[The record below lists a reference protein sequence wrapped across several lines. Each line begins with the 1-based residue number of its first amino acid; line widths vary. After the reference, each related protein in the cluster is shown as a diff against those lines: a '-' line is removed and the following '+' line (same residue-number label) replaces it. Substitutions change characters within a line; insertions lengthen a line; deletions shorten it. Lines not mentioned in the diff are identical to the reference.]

1 MAFMDIDNFK
11 EVNDAYGHACGDEVL
26 VELASRLLD
35 QMRPE
40 DMVARIGGDEFVAVF
55 GNLSDPFDAAQKMAE
70 RLHSIVTEPVRVDG
84 NDFHMTISVGIAVV
98 QGSDC
103 HSDEVLA
110 QADAAMYSVK
120 KTGLNKIVVVKGG
133 SPNRPG

>member
-1 MAFMDIDNFK
+1 
-11 EVNDAYGHACGDEVL
+11 VNDAYGHACGDDVL

-55 GNLSDPFDAAQKMAE
+55 GNLTDPLVVADKMAE
-70 RLHSIVTEPVRVDG
+70 RLHSIVTEPVRVGG
-84 NDFHMTISVGIAVV
+84 NDFHMTMSIGIAVV
-98 QGSDC
+98 QGSEC

-120 KTGLNKIVVVKGG
+120 KTGLNKIVIVEGG
-133 SPNRPG
+133 SPNRHEERW